1 MSGKRRQHSAE
12 FKAKVAL
19 EACKE
24 QKTINQLASE
34 YEVHPVQ
41 ISQWKKQLMDGLGQV
56 FKSSVGKKDKEDREL
71 KDRLYRQIGQLQVE
85 NDWLKKKSGL
95 LD

>member
-71 KDRLYRQIGQLQVE
+71 KDRLYRQIG
-85 NDWLKKKSGL
+85 
-95 LD
+95 